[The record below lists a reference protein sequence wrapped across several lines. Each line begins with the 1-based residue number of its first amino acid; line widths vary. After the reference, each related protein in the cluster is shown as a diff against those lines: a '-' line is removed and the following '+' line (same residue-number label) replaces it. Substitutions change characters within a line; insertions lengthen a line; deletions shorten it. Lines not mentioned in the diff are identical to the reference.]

1 MVQWPDPEDAAP
13 MNTKPL
19 TVSLAA
25 TGLVAAGAFFGILG
39 AKMFAPQWLAP
50 ASLQAAGSAPQAIV
64 IQPTTAPTT
73 RPVAA
78 PKKTVSAPSA
88 PKVNPFDRSVAEQT
102 AAARDRDAT
111 RARAMLTALRSQLEL
126 YRLQHNDQAP
136 LFAKYPAWHPLTRA
150 TRADGTIDPKGDL
163 GPYLNGAPANP
174 LNGFVSIGLTRQD
187 PKPGQVMKGDKLG
200 WIYCVSTHRLFATEK
215 DGKTILGDH

>member
-1 MVQWPDPEDAAP
+1 MLHQPDPEDPAP

-19 TVSLAA
+19 TVTLAA

-50 ASLQAAGSAPQAIV
+50 AQLHAAAPSPKGIV
-64 IQPTTAPTT
+64 IQSTTQTT
-73 RPVAA
+73 SRPIEP
-78 PKKTVSAPSA
+78 PKKAVSAPST
-88 PKVNPFDRSVAEQT
+88 PKINPFDRPVADQAT
-102 AAARDRDAT
+102 RDRDVART
-111 RARAMLTALRSQLEL
+111 RAMLTALRSQLEL

-150 TRADGTIDPKGDL
+150 TRADGTIDPRGEL

-200 WIYCVSTHRLFATEK
+200 WIYCVTTHRLFATDK